1 MGAQSLLGLGGNSPM
16 LPVVQASSIASAYAI
31 LGGALPPP
39 SGRLTLSSGIPVLS
53 SAVIGAGSVIY
64 TPYYGNQIPV
74 WNAAKSTWSIS
85 AFPELNCLL
94 SDATLSPAAAAA
106 NSLYDLFVW
115 ANSGTLVLSR
125 GPVWTN
131 STTRALA
138 LSRVNGFL
146 VNSTGVTNGPAA
158 NIGVY
163 VGTIATDPA
172 SATVS
177 FNPSPA
183 AASGGPSGGAWV
195 GLWNQ
200 YNRIV
205 IFSAAQDN
213 KAGWTYAVATTWRAA
228 DGSNNNRVTFVTG
241 EAEDMPIPVY
251 QVYVQSGG
259 TSNQAIAGI
268 GLDTTT
274 SPGATG
280 AANGSGSVGGQASVS
295 ISLPVLP
302 LIGQHYVQALEYVTA
317 SASFGSLGTTQI
329 SAILKY

>member
-1 MGAQSLLGLGGNSPM
+1 
-16 LPVVQASSIASAYAI
+16 
-31 LGGALPPP
+31 
-39 SGRLTLSSGIPVLS
+39 
-53 SAVIGAGSVIY
+53 
-64 TPYYGNQIPV
+64 
-74 WNAAKSTWSIS
+74 
-85 AFPELNCLL
+85 
-94 SDATLSPAAAAA
+94 
-106 NSLYDLFVW
+106 
-115 ANSGTLVLSR
+115 
-125 GPVWTN
+125 
-131 STTRALA
+131 
-138 LSRVNGFL
+138 
-146 VNSTGVTNGPAA
+146 
-158 NIGVY
+158 
-163 VGTIATDPA
+163 
-172 SATVS
+172 
-177 FNPSPA
+177 
-183 AASGGPSGGAWV
+183 V